1 VGLGARVA
9 IGPYL
14 SRLCASLGHSMISDR
29 QPITIDVQANGD
41 DLPSGQAVRLG
52 LITTELVINAVKHAF
67 PDRSSG
73 RILVNYM
80 AVDGS
85 WGLSIADD
93 GVGFPAQRD
102 EAPSGGLGTGIIE
115 VLARQLG
122 GRVQVTTS
130 ARGTTVSI
138 LSRTTQGARS
148 LAGVS

>member
-1 VGLGARVA
+1 MFSFSCRLIAPADRLVADQIDLADLDLRPFVHVEGDVNQLRAALDLLDVVADVGELEPLLAQHVA
-9 IGPYL
+9 DDAL
-14 SRLCASLGHSMISDR
+14 DLAD
-29 QPITIDVQANGD
+29 QAGVD
-41 DLPSGQAVRLG
+41 
-52 LITTELVINAVKHAF
+52 E
-67 PDRSSG
+67 
-73 RILVNYM
+73 RIK
-80 AVDGS
+80 
-85 WGLSIADD
+85 ADD

-138 LSRTTQGARS
+138 LSGTSQGARS

>member
-1 VGLGARVA
+1 
-9 IGPYL
+9 
-14 SRLCASLGHSMISDR
+14 
-29 QPITIDVQANGD
+29 
-41 DLPSGQAVRLG
+41 VRLG

-73 RILVNYM
+73 RILVNYVG
-80 AVDGS
+80 VDGS

-138 LSRTTQGARS
+138 LSGTSQGARS